1 MPDRVV
7 IALGDNLLLRGL
19 QTATPGRRA
28 LDGTPT
34 HALFVLTRALRTA
47 VEMKEPA
54 LAVAVLRAGL
64 DEGLDEGVDD
74 EARPEGLGPQRALLE
89 PLLEAHGLAV
99 VEVDEPE
106 QVVASYTQ
114 AALDAGHDVVIVG
127 SDKRLAQLV
136 GDRVWW
142 YDAYKDVRYTPELVR
157 KRFEVGPERVAEW
170 LALVGDDD
178 ALPGIK
184 GLGKKSATALITE
197 HGSVDAALEEADA
210 IEGRVGKA
218 LRASLEATK
227 RELARARLDRWHDLP
242 RPLAELTYRA
252 PESAALQERYA
263 ELGFL
268 ELLSAAATAPELDV
282 TICASAEALAEGL
295 ARLSSEPVSVQA
307 VIEDPSPVRGEL
319 VGIALVQEPV
329 ALYVPFAGKGD
340 TLDEGPAALAAW
352 LQDASIP
359 KIGHDVKTL
368 AVALLSHGIVLEGVQ
383 SDSGCLSHL
392 AEPSN
397 LAPHDLETLAPR
409 LLRRA
414 VPEVDAVRGV
424 GRRRKAWGAVA
435 VGEAARFAT
444 LHAEAAAAIVA
455 ELGETTDDA
464 LRREYLALGET
475 LVRMEARGIACDR
488 DDLDE
493 TGRIFEARGA
503 ALEEEIH
510 ELAGKAFNVNSTK
523 QLGEVLFAEL
533 GLTVVKKTK
542 TGWSTATDALERI
555 QHEHAIV
562 PLVIRYRMLRR
573 LTDAWVTGLQ
583 AHIGD
588 DGRVHATM
596 HHARS
601 FSGRVI
607 CSTPDLGRVPGKT
620 EDMARI
626 RHAFGAAPGHQLLSV
641 DYRQLGLYVLAHLTK
656 DPALVEPLREQADMH
671 RLTAAAVLDK
681 APEAITDDE
690 RQLGKVV
697 NFATFAGQ
705 GMSALALELGVSA
718 QQAKKLIDRFDRRYA
733 VVRSFQDEQLRLAES
748 EGHVTTIAGRRWP
761 IGQLRSPDPMMR
773 SYAERLAR
781 RATHEG
787 SVADVSRRGLLHA
800 DRALRQAG
808 LEAAPLLQVHDEV
821 LFEVPDEELEQ
832 AAAIAAD
839 AMANAFELEVP
850 LRVGVEAGPN
860 WAELEAI

>member
-1 MPDRVV
+1 MSDRVV
-7 IALGDNLLLRGL
+7 IALGDNLLLRGF

-34 HALFVLTRALRTA
+34 HALFVLTQALLA
-47 VEMKEPA
+47 AIDMKEPA
-54 LAVAVLRAGL
+54 LAVAV
-64 DEGLDEGVDD
+64 VDAAVD
-74 EARPEGLGPQRALLE
+74 GEALPEGLGSQRALLAE
-89 PLLEAHGLAV
+89 TFEAHGLRV
-99 VEVDEPE
+99 VEAERPE
-106 QVVASYTQ
+106 QVVASYTR
-114 AALDAGHDVVIVG
+114 AALETGHDVVLVG

-136 GDRVWW
+136 GKRVWW

-157 KRFEVGPERVAEW
+157 KRFEVGPDHVAEW

-178 ALPGIK
+178 ALGGIK
-184 GLGKKSATALITE
+184 GLGKKSATGLIEE
-197 HGSVDAALEEADA
+197 HGSVDAALEKADA

-218 LRASLEATK
+218 LRAAIEETK
-227 RELARARLDRWHDLP
+227 RELARARLDRDHPLP
-242 RPLAELTYRA
+242 QPLEELTYNA
-252 PESAALQERYA
+252 PDPALLQERYA

-282 TICASAEALAEGL
+282 TICSSAEKLTQGL
-295 ARLSSEPVSVQA
+295 ARFSDESVSVQA

-319 VGIALVQEPV
+319 VGVALVQEPV
-329 ALYVPFAGKGD
+329 ALYAPFAGKGD
-340 TLDEGPAALAAW
+340 VLEEGPGALASWWSDPAI
-352 LQDASIP
+352 A
-359 KIGHDVKTL
+359 KVGHDVKTL
-368 AVALLSHGIVLEGVQ
+368 AIALDRHGIALDGVTN
-383 SDSGCLSHL
+383 DSGCLSHL
-392 AEPSN
+392 SDPSN
-397 LAPHDLETLAPR
+397 LAPHDLETIAPR

-414 VPEVDAVRGV
+414 VPEADGIRGV
-424 GRRRKAWGAVA
+424 GRRRKSWGAVG
-435 VGEAARFAT
+435 VDKAAGYAT

-455 ELGETTDDA
+455 ELGPTADEA
-464 LRREYLALGET
+464 LLEEYLALGET
-475 LVRMEARGIACDR
+475 LVRMEARGIVCDSA
-488 DDLDE
+488 DLDE
-493 TGRIFEARGA
+493 TGRLFEERGA
-503 ALEEEIH
+503 ALEKEIH
-510 ELAGKAFNVNSTK
+510 EVAGKTFNVNSTK

-542 TGWSTATDALERI
+542 TGWSTASDALERI
-555 QHEHAIV
+555 KHEHPIV

-626 RHAFGAAPGHQLLSV
+626 RHAFGVAPGHKLLSV
-641 DYRQLGLYVLAHLTK
+641 DYRQLGLYVLAHLSK
-656 DPALVEPLREQADMH
+656 DPALVEPLRERADMH

-681 APEAITDDE
+681 SPEAITDDE

-718 QQAKKLIDRFDRRYA
+718 QEAKELIDRFDERYA
-733 VVRSFQDEQLRLAES
+733 VVRSFQDEQLRLAETQ
-748 EGHVTTIAGRRWP
+748 GYVTTIAGRRWP
-761 IGQLRSPDPMMR
+761 IGQLGSPDPMMR

-787 SVADVSRRGLLHA
+787 SVADVSRRGLLEA
-800 DRALRQAG
+800 DRALRRAG
-808 LEAAPLLQVHDEV
+808 LRAAPLLQVHDEV
-821 LFEVPDEELEQ
+821 LFEVPDDELEQ
-832 AAAIAAD
+832 AASVAAD
-839 AMANAFELEVP
+839 AMRGAFELEVP

-860 WAELEAI
+860 WAELEEL

>member
-7 IALGDNLLLRGL
+7 IALGDNLLLRGF

-34 HALFVLTRALRTA
+34 HALFVLTRALLA
-47 VEMKEPA
+47 ALDMKEPA
-54 LAVAVLRAGL
+54 RAVAVLDAAISAG
-64 DEGLDEGVDD
+64 DELPD
-74 EARPEGLGPQRALLE
+74 GLGPQRALLAE
-89 PLLEAHGLAV
+89 TFEAHGLKV
-99 VEVDEPE
+99 VEAQAPE

-114 AALDAGHDVVIVG
+114 AALDAGHDVVLVG

-136 GDRVWW
+136 SDRVWW
-142 YDAYKDVRYTPELVR
+142 YDAYKDVRYTPELVK
-157 KRFEVGPERVAEW
+157 KRFEVGPDRVAEW

-184 GLGKKSATALITE
+184 GLGKKSATGLIEE
-197 HGSVDAALEEADA
+197 HGSVDAALEKADA

-227 RELARARLDRWHDLP
+227 RELARARLDREHPLP
-242 RPLAELTYRA
+242 VPLEELGYRA
-252 PESAALQERYA
+252 PEPAALQERYA

-282 TICASAEALAEGL
+282 TVCADAQALREGL
-295 ARLSSEPVSVQA
+295 ARLSTDAVSVQA
-307 VIEDPSPVRGEL
+307 IIDDPSPVRGEL

-329 ALYVPFAGKGD
+329 ALYVPFAGKGEV
-340 TLDEGPAALAAW
+340 LKEGPSALGSW
-352 LQDASIP
+352 LSDATVA
-359 KIGHDVKTL
+359 KVGHDIKTL
-368 AVALLSHGIVLEGVQ
+368 AVALVPFGVTLAGVQ

-397 LAPHDLETLAPR
+397 LAPHDLETIAPR

-424 GRRRKAWGAVA
+424 GRRRKGWSAIAVDK
-435 VGEAARFAT
+435 AARYAT
-444 LHAEAAAAIVA
+444 LHAEAAAAIVS
-455 ELGETTDDA
+455 ELAPGADEG
-464 LRREYLALGET
+464 LLGEYLALGET
-475 LVRMEARGIACDR
+475 LVRMEARGIVCDR

-503 ALEEEIH
+503 ALEAQIH
-510 ELAGKAFNVNSTK
+510 DVAGKTFNVNSTK

-542 TGWSTATDALERI
+542 TGWSTASDALERI
-555 QHEHAIV
+555 KHEHPIV

-583 AHIGD
+583 AHIGE

-626 RHAFGAAPGHQLLSV
+626 RHAFGVAPGHTLLSV

-656 DPALVEPLREQADMH
+656 DPALVEPLRERADMH

-681 APEAITDDE
+681 TPEAITDDE

-718 QQAKKLIDRFDRRYA
+718 QEAKELIDRFDQRYA
-733 VVRSFQDEQLRLAES
+733 VVRAFQDEQLRLAES
-748 EGHVTTIAGRRWP
+748 RGYVTTIAGRRWP
-761 IGQLRSPDPMMR
+761 IGQLGSPDPMMR
-773 SYAERLAR
+773 GYAERLAR

-800 DRALRQAG
+800 DRALREAG
-808 LEAAPLLQVHDEV
+808 LGAAPLLQVHGEV
-821 LFEVPDEELEQ
+821 LFEVPNDAREQ
-832 AAAIAAD
+832 AASIAAD
-839 AMANAFELEVP
+839 AMRGAFELEVP

-860 WAELEAI
+860 WAELEEL